1 MNLKK
6 LLSGISLFAG
16 IALCAAPPMIP
27 GLNWEKR
34 SDWVSVKTPKTWHG
48 LVAGGDGKNDDTAA
62 IQMTIAAAK
71 ARGGT
76 VYLPP
81 GRYRITDTLLTGTL
95 QESSA
100 TRPSGFSIIGHG
112 RDTVIVWDGPE
123 DRPMLRML
131 GLTWSRIVGVTF
143 EGGSRASAAIDM
155 GGPGFQGHNLFRHC
169 AFLNCRFAG
178 IDTGRRKMNT
188 ACTEQR
194 IDNCLFEN
202 CGRGISLGD
211 FNDYDCVIEGCEF
224 RKCGYGIWTFKGNFY
239 CRDTHFENSRISD
252 VLYESEHTSTLRR
265 CTSTGS
271 KQFLIARTP
280 HCATV
285 LQDCH
290 VSGWTG
296 EAAISQNI
304 LPMLMFDCTFTGR
317 GRNSTVIRFRRTDTE
332 NLVSCNNLANSGY
345 YKLISSNNLITDA
358 RLQKSDGRVK
368 VYEIPAGK
376 AEELSLEL
384 TPETSFLKTEA
395 VTAAWTDKP
404 RTVAMPGKIF
414 DVRRDFGAKGGEHDD
429 TEAFKRAIAAA
440 KAHGNGAMVYIPTG
454 HYTVRRT
461 LVLDGDNWI
470 FGGSG
475 LETKLSWYGAKDGTL
490 LHVKAPKRVLL
501 ENFEILR
508 MGGRKDGIDILQT
521 GRAGH
526 PTLAVYDTVRAFGFL
541 TPQPLVRGIH
551 FRELGPEDRALSLG
565 TYGNLR
571 FVNSQSAEILINNH
585 YEGVLRVEGKSAERT
600 GITAVQFTLLE
611 ICDPCIWVRDNNS
624 LVVTDFYN
632 EQSKSIYRFEG
643 NGSPLRGRISLG
655 SIKIEGTGTP
665 SRKDIP
671 KSFDGYSGE
680 ITFGTPQFYHNSL
693 NKQSRFLNINGGKTD
708 VLVLGGCFFTHS
720 LHWTPAEGFRVRFLA
735 AGGGPGK
742 NYPAAEF
749 LKTHADTPDDA
760 AITQASNFLDDMRRA
775 GKLDLELNYPG
786 VK

>member
-202 CGRGISLGD
+202 CGRGVSLGD

-271 KQFLIARTP
+271 K
-280 HCATV
+280 
-285 LQDCH
+285 
-290 VSGWTG
+290 
-296 EAAISQNI
+296 
-304 LPMLMFDCTFTGR
+304 
-317 GRNSTVIRFRRTDTE
+317 
-332 NLVSCNNLANSGY
+332 
-345 YKLISSNNLITDA
+345 
-358 RLQKSDGRVK
+358 
-368 VYEIPAGK
+368 
-376 AEELSLEL
+376 
-384 TPETSFLKTEA
+384 
-395 VTAAWTDKP
+395 
-404 RTVAMPGKIF
+404 
-414 DVRRDFGAKGGEHDD
+414 
-429 TEAFKRAIAAA
+429 
-440 KAHGNGAMVYIPTG
+440 
-454 HYTVRRT
+454 
-461 LVLDGDNWI
+461 
-470 FGGSG
+470 
-475 LETKLSWYGAKDGTL
+475 
-490 LHVKAPKRVLL
+490 
-501 ENFEILR
+501 
-508 MGGRKDGIDILQT
+508 
-521 GRAGH
+521 
-526 PTLAVYDTVRAFGFL
+526 
-541 TPQPLVRGIH
+541 
-551 FRELGPEDRALSLG
+551 
-565 TYGNLR
+565 
-571 FVNSQSAEILINNH
+571 
-585 YEGVLRVEGKSAERT
+585 
-600 GITAVQFTLLE
+600 
-611 ICDPCIWVRDNNS
+611 
-624 LVVTDFYN
+624 
-632 EQSKSIYRFEG
+632 
-643 NGSPLRGRISLG
+643 
-655 SIKIEGTGTP
+655 
-665 SRKDIP
+665 
-671 KSFDGYSGE
+671 
-680 ITFGTPQFYHNSL
+680 
-693 NKQSRFLNINGGKTD
+693 
-708 VLVLGGCFFTHS
+708 
-720 LHWTPAEGFRVRFLA
+720 
-735 AGGGPGK
+735 
-742 NYPAAEF
+742 
-749 LKTHADTPDDA
+749 
-760 AITQASNFLDDMRRA
+760 
-775 GKLDLELNYPG
+775 
-786 VK
+786 